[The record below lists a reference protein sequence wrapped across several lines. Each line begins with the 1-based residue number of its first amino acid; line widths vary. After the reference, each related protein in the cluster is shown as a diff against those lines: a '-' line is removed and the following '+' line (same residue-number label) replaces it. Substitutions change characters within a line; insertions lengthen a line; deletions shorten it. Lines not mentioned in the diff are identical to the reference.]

1 MVSMGLLLGGI
12 SSVCLSFLSK
22 ASILLLFL
30 QHLILFWSL
39 LTSSRPA
46 ALRSSVLSTRAV
58 GPKPQPHSSSE
69 QSLLQAFWLDLDGF
83 GPFGSWSKWTK
94 GRCHSKK
101 LSHATSADLIEDTY
115 SYFVPIHS
123 NFRYLHLERVKC
135 MGNSDPQ
142 IFELLLSQQFVFLP
156 PLFKPRVQVQRI
168 SIDAWQRDRSF
179 GLLCRRGDWTKQ
191 MWIVI
196 AKISESQG
204 VGERICIDAKSLLS
218 WSLVGLDLSRALRG
232 LKTHEIQ
239 INKKTYGETRCCTNI
254 FRINHKAGTP
264 CRSWSVLGPWVSS
277 FVPLHRNFAMLE
289 CNVRYF
295 HAVMFTV
302 A

>member
-1 MVSMGLLLGGI
+1 MYNGIYGYIYIYGSLWIIVPRNLHGFYGSAIGGI
-12 SSVCLSFLSK
+12 SRVCLSFLSK

-142 IFELLLSQQFVFLP
+142 IFKHLLSQQFAFQAQSAGAAYLDWC
-156 PLFKPRVQVQRI
+156 L
-168 SIDAWQRDRSF
+168 ATRSE
-179 GLLCRRGDWTKQ
+179 L
-191 MWIVI
+191 WI
-196 AKISESQG
+196 ALQEG
-204 VGERICIDAKSLLS
+204 
-218 WSLVGLDLSRALRG
+218 WLDEADVNS
-232 LKTHEIQ
+232 HI
-239 INKKTYGETRCCTNI
+239 
-254 FRINHKAGTP
+254 
-264 CRSWSVLGPWVSS
+264 
-277 FVPLHRNFAMLE
+277 
-289 CNVRYF
+289 
-295 HAVMFTV
+295 
-302 A
+302 

>member
-1 MVSMGLLLGGI
+1 MILHGFYGFYGFAIGGI
-12 SSVCLSFLSK
+12 SRVCLSFQAK

-115 SYFVPIHS
+115 SYFVPIRNN
-123 NFRYLHLERVKC
+123 NFRYIYSWKGSNVWETQTLRSLNFFFHSNLFFYLHFSSPECRCSVSRL
-135 MGNSDPQ
+135 MPGNEIGALDCFAGGV
-142 IFELLLSQQFVFLP
+142 IG
-156 PLFKPRVQVQRI
+156 
-168 SIDAWQRDRSF
+168 RSR
-179 GLLCRRGDWTKQ
+179 C
-191 MWIVI
+191 
-196 AKISESQG
+196 E
-204 VGERICIDAKSLLS
+204 KS
-218 WSLVGLDLSRALRG
+218 
-232 LKTHEIQ
+232 
-239 INKKTYGETRCCTNI
+239 
-254 FRINHKAGTP
+254 
-264 CRSWSVLGPWVSS
+264 
-277 FVPLHRNFAMLE
+277 
-289 CNVRYF
+289 
-295 HAVMFTV
+295 
-302 A
+302 